1 MYPFVFAMQHQM
13 LNTLHKHRHFVNKE
27 EGKSALHVSISSI
40 SAQPKPHLR
49 WSEVELPEVTSS
61 EAALTSIYFSS
72 IFSISFRYSI
82 YLSSIFS
89 LSFHYSTYVSSICSI
104 SFFIVSNDSL
114 KSEFSCL
121 HVCWFSKINSALLI
135 LEI

>member
-1 MYPFVFAMQHQM
+1 MQHQM
-13 LNTLHKHRHFVNKE
+13 LNTLHKHPHFVNKE

-49 WSEVELPEVTSS
+49 WSEVKLPEVTSS
-61 EAALTSIYFSS
+61 EVALTSIYFSS

-89 LSFHYSTYVSSICSI
+89 LSFHYSTYFSS
-104 SFFIVSNDSL
+104 V
-114 KSEFSCL
+114 
-121 HVCWFSKINSALLI
+121 FSKSFHYSTYFSSVFSKSFHYSTYFSSFLTHSLTQLTQHN
-135 LEI
+135 